1 MTDEAARPGLVSLL
15 RLPPQRWRY
24 GAGQLLRLQAVGQLQ
39 PSRTHLGPGLAAQT
53 RWWQA
58 RSSRQEVALCHD
70 DYDCGAALTTGVS
83 SLTVGS
89 GTW

>member
-1 MTDEAARPGLVSLL
+1 
-15 RLPPQRWRY
+15 
-24 GAGQLLRLQAVGQLQ
+24 
-39 PSRTHLGPGLAAQT
+39 LGPGQT

>member
-1 MTDEAARPGLVSLL
+1 
-15 RLPPQRWRY
+15 
-24 GAGQLLRLQAVGQLQ
+24 
-39 PSRTHLGPGLAAQT
+39 LGPGLAAQT

-70 DYDCGAALTTGVS
+70 DYDYDYDCGAALTTGVS